1 MDEISKDSRFSQIK
15 NDPKFRRMPRKEKK
29 VKIDKRFKDMFS
41 DKKFKLKY
49 SVDKRGRPIQSTTDE
64 NFKKYYDISDSDDDE
79 KEKEEEDDD
88 EEDNGEESNKT
99 PKKSSQKQKL
109 KITLQQSSDVHE
121 ELEKSCNNDDH
132 EELEKDSDNDEEDKE
147 DESESDESGLGSGPD
162 LARGEG
168 NVETS
173 SEEEESDEEE
183 FDNDD
188 NLVINIADLDKDAV
202 EAPEITSRLA
212 VCNLDWDRVKAQDIF
227 VLLQS
232 FKPTGGLIKYV
243 KVYPS
248 EFGIQRMEME
258 ALKGPMELTETP
270 LADQDSNDQDD
281 EEGGGFHTEKLRRY
295 QLNRLKYYYAV
306 VECDSQETANKI
318 YEECDNMEYES
329 SSNKLDLRFIP
340 EDMTFDHEP
349 KTVCTEPP
357 TSYTP
362 SLYFTTALCQSKV
375 DLTWDET
382 DQDRLKVT
390 MNPSIGKR
398 TKKGKGEVKEEDFK
412 AYLASSS
419 EDEDDDKAGTLG
431 NLDFGDEESESED
444 EEQQINK
451 YKSLVQSIKESE
463 EKKKKR
469 DVEMEIT
476 WEPGLKESAEKI
488 IKKKEKEKGMTV
500 WDKYLE
506 KKKEKKQTKRDDK
519 KKQDKSKVVEEED
532 SESQSGEE
540 AFSDDD
546 VPEDLKSDPFFQHSD
561 DEDNPKMKKK
571 NKGKKK
577 FKGKETQEEKELKEK
592 QKAELSLLMMDEDND
607 EDDKKHFSLKKL
619 VQNDSKKKKKKLQ
632 KGKLESKK
640 DDQDE
645 FKIDTKDPRFEA
657 LYTSHMYNVDPSA
670 PEYKKTKGMKDIIDA
685 KQIFRKTDNKR
696 KSSQIDQNVIKTKT
710 AKVNDDTRQT
720 KDTSLQKLVESVKTK
735 TKQFKNKK

>member
-1 MDEISKDSRFSQIK
+1 MDEINKDSRFSQIK

-49 SVDKRGRPIQSTTDE
+49 SVDKRGRPVQTTTDE
-64 NFKKYYDISDSDDDE
+64 NFKKYYDISDSDEDDDDDDKE
-79 KEKEEEDDD
+79 KEKEEEEDD
-88 EEDNGEESNKT
+88 EEVNGDESNEI

-109 KITLQQSSDVHE
+109 KNTLKQSSDVHDEPE
-121 ELEKSCNNDDH
+121 ESPDDEK
-132 EELEKDSDNDEEDKE
+132 EEEEDKE
-147 DESESDESGLGSGPD
+147 EESESDESGLGSGPD

-248 EFGIQRMEME
+248 EFGIKRMEME

-270 LADQDSNDQDD
+270 LANQDSNEQDDQDD

-419 EDEDDDKAGTLG
+419 EDEDEDKAGSLG
-431 NLDFGDEESESED
+431 NLDFGDEESESD
-444 EEQQINK
+444 NEEQQINK

-506 KKKEKKQTKRDDK
+506 KKKEKKQTKRDDR
-519 KKQDKSKVVEEED
+519 KKQDKSKEED
-532 SESQSGEE
+532 SESGSGDEE

-561 DEDNPKMKKK
+561 DEDNPKLKKK
-571 NKGKKK
+571 TKGKKK
-577 FKGKETQEEKELKEK
+577 IKGKETPEEKELKEK

-640 DDQDE
+640 EDEDE

-696 KSSQIDQNVIKTKT
+696 KSSQIDENVIKTKT
-710 AKVNDDTRQT
+710 AKVNDGTTQT
-720 KDTSLQKLVESVKTK
+720 KDTSLQKLVESVKMK
-735 TKQFKNKK
+735 TKHFKNKK

>member
-1 MDEISKDSRFSQIK
+1 MDEINKDSRFSQIK

-49 SVDKRGRPIQSTTDE
+49 SVDKRGRPVQTTTDE
-64 NFKKYYDISDSDDDE
+64 NFKKYYDISDIV
-79 KEKEEEDDD
+79 
-88 EEDNGEESNKT
+88 NGDESNEI

-109 KITLQQSSDVHE
+109 KNTLQQSSDVHDEPE
-121 ELEKSCNNDDH
+121 ESPE
-132 EELEKDSDNDEEDKE
+132 DEEDEDKE
-147 DESESDESGLGSGPD
+147 EESESDESGLGSGPD

-168 NVETS
+168 NEKLPQKKKRVMRK
-173 SEEEESDEEE
+173 
-183 FDNDD
+183 ND

-248 EFGIQRMEME
+248 EFGIKRMEME

-270 LADQDSNDQDD
+270 LANQDSKDQDDQDD

-340 EDMTFDHEP
+340 EDMTFDYEP

-357 TSYTP
+357 TSYSP

-419 EDEDDDKAGTLG
+419 EDEDDDKAAGPLG
-431 NLDFGDEESESED
+431 NLDFGDEESESD
-444 EEQQINK
+444 NEEQQINK

-506 KKKEKKQTKRDDK
+506 KKKEKKQTKRDDR
-519 KKQDKSKVVEEED
+519 KKQDKSKDVEEED
-532 SESQSGEE
+532 SEAESGEE

-561 DEDNPKMKKK
+561 DEDDPKLKKK
-571 NKGKKK
+571 TKGKKK

-619 VQNDSKKKKKKLQ
+619 VQSR
-632 KGKLESKK
+632 
-640 DDQDE
+640 
-645 FKIDTKDPRFEA
+645 FKEKEEEVA
-657 LYTSHMYNVDPSA
+657 
-670 PEYKKTKGMKDIIDA
+670 
-685 KQIFRKTDNKR
+685 KR
-696 KSSQIDQNVIKTKT
+696 KV
-710 AKVNDDTRQT
+710 
-720 KDTSLQKLVESVKTK
+720 
-735 TKQFKNKK
+735 